1 MQTTNHRQTSY
12 QVDTGDVLI
21 EGRGLTKHYGA
32 FVAVDSIDFEVVRG
46 ECFGFLGPNGAGKT
60 TTIRMICCVSPVTGG
75 VLEVL
80 GMPAGVEAREIKA
93 RLGVVP
99 QDDNLDNDLT
109 VIENLLAYARYFD
122 VPRDEALRRADEVL
136 ETMALT
142 DKRHEQIDNL
152 SGGLKR
158 RLVVARALISR
169 PELLILD
176 EPTTGLDPQAR
187 QLFWQR
193 LRHLKRQGMTML
205 LTTHYM
211 EEAAQLC
218 DRVLIMDQSRIIAR
232 GTPAELIASIIGEQV
247 VELHLDGAHEA
258 DVASIQRLAQGY
270 KVEETDDVVFLYDHD
285 GRRLVDLD
293 LDAFEPV
300 TSEIVQRKASLEDV
314 FLRLTG
320 RELIE

>member
-1 MQTTNHRQTSY
+1 
-12 QVDTGDVLI
+12 VLI
-21 EGRGLTKHYGA
+21 EGRGLTKRYGA
-32 FVAVDSIDFEVVRG
+32 FTAVDSIDFEVVRG

-60 TTIRMICCVSPVTGG
+60 TTIRMICCVSPVTSGT
-75 VLEVL
+75 LRVL
-80 GMPAGVEAREIKA
+80 GMEAGVEARAIKA

-99 QDDNLDNDLT
+99 QEDNLDRDLT
-109 VIENLLAYARYFD
+109 VIENLIAYARYFD
-122 VPRDEALRRADEVL
+122 IPKAEALRRAAEVL
-136 ETMALT
+136 ETMSLT
-142 DKRHEQIDNL
+142 EKRDEQIDNL

-158 RLVVARALISR
+158 RLTVARALISR

-193 LRHLKRQGMTML
+193 LRQLKREGMTML

-218 DRVLIMDQSRIIAR
+218 DRVIIMDESKIIAR

-247 VELHLDGAHEA
+247 IELHLDGSGAA
-258 DVASIQRLAQGY
+258 GVAKIRSMTQGFY
-270 KVEETDDVVFLYDHD
+270 LEETDDVVFVYERD
-285 GRRLVDLD
+285 GRHLADLD

-300 TSEIVQRKASLEDV
+300 TRDIVQRKATLEDV